1 MLIDII
7 YILPFISLWG
17 EVILFIGIFI
27 LAVYLSFSSQRHEK
41 LFKILVWG
49 VVILFLNF
57 MSCSYL
63 MLDYGASDR
72 RVDRV
77 GVR

>member
-1 MLIDII
+1 MWHDIWN
-7 YILPFISLWG
+7 ILTNISLFG
-17 EVILFIGIFI
+17 EVILFVGIFI

-63 MLDYGASDR
+63 IGHQFGAWDTLE
-72 RVDRV
+72 
-77 GVR
+77 VR

>member
-1 MLIDII
+1 MWHGIWN
-7 YILPFISLWG
+7 ILTNISLFG
-17 EVILFIGIFI
+17 EVILFVGIFI

-57 MSCSYL
+57 FSCSYL
-63 MLDYGASDR
+63 IGHNFRVLDNGNM
-72 RVDRV
+72 VEI
-77 GVR
+77 

>member
-1 MLIDII
+1 MWHGIWN
-7 YILPFISLWG
+7 ILTTISLWG
-17 EVILFIGIFI
+17 EVILFIGVFI

-41 LFKILVWG
+41 LFKILLWG

-63 MLDYGASDR
+63 IGHQFGAWDIGNM
-72 RVDRV
+72 VEI
-77 GVR
+77 